1 MVDITDKYRKL
12 VGKNKF
18 NIFEGSRE
26 EMEKLGKKWMKDDEF
41 HEVISFPI
49 DEIYGDVVVWEE
61 VFSGAWSEAFVGRAP
76 RLGVKCCIW
85 VWVRYCNGRCGDV
98 NLEE

>member
-49 DEIYGDVVVWEE
+49 DEIYGDVVVWEGVTDKKFLVE
-61 VFSGAWSEAFVGRAP
+61 HGVRHL
-76 RLGVKCCIW
+76 LGEHH
-85 VWVRYCNGRCGDV
+85 D
-98 NLEE
+98 